1 VAVVVVVEL
10 VAVAAEAVIVH
21 RLLVNHLVVAHQQNQ
36 FLLHSE
42 VRTTQSRS
50 VQAVL
55 KVQAKKAASV
65 VHQAL
70 ILFSVQLLRSVVVVV
85 AETTWLV

>member
-1 VAVVVVVEL
+1 MAVVEL
-10 VAVAAEAVIVH
+10 VAVAVVAVIVH

-55 KVQAKKAASV
+55 KAQAQKMASV

-70 ILFSVQLLRSVVVVV
+70 IVFLMLSLRLVVVVV
-85 AETTWLV
+85 AETT